1 MKVEKAPKLEKV
13 KTYSIITL
21 ILVILGSA
29 ISFWVANRIDYY
41 TAELIHTEE
50 VLQSTDK
57 LYATILERE
66 TSIRGYLLT
75 GNENFLANYEYSK
88 ANGKEFF
95 NDIIELTK
103 NNPIQQNH
111 LDELNKLMKQRLDV
125 FETSKKYYQANG
137 TLLGFLNNEKV
148 EDAVNGYR
156 AIKSLIDQ
164 INTEE
169 ERLLINRNEILIN
182 NIAALPIIVGLIS
195 FFSILMG
202 ALTLFSIFHYNRA
215 SKINDQKIKNYQ
227 ETLKEKI
234 ELLNESNNEL
244 GQFAYIASHDLQEPL
259 RKITSFSDLLKE
271 QFDEKLEGEGKHYM
285 ERITASANRMRQLI
299 TDLLEYSRAGRD
311 SMESVKMIQLEDIL
325 NSVLDDLEISIKEKN
340 AIIKYENLPTLEGK
354 ETEMR
359 QVFQNLI
366 SNSLKFSKAELT
378 PEITITAS
386 DAPVELIAKYTQ
398 LDQSINY
405 YLIKVVDNG
414 IGFDQ
419 DYADTIFTIFQRLH
433 GKSEFEGT
441 GIGLS
446 ITRKIIEKNNG
457 LILAEGGLGIGATFK
472 IILPKP

>member
-1 MKVEKAPKLEKV
+1 MKIEKAPKLEKV
-13 KTYSIITL
+13 KVYSIITL
-21 ILVILGSA
+21 VLVILGSA

-41 TAELIHTEE
+41 AAELVHTEE

-66 TSIRGYLLT
+66 TSIRGYILT
-75 GNENFLANYEYSK
+75 GNEDFLVNYENSK
-88 ANGKEFF
+88 ANGKEVF
-95 NDIIELTK
+95 NYILDLTK
-103 NNPIQQNH
+103 DNPVQQDY
-111 LDELNKLMKQRLDV
+111 LEALNILMKKRLDV
-125 FETSKKYYQANG
+125 FERSKEYFQANAS
-137 TLLGFLNNEKV
+137 LSGFLNNDKV

-156 AIKSLIDQ
+156 SIKSLIDQ
-164 INTEE
+164 INSEE
-169 ERLLINRNEILIN
+169 EHLLTKRNEILIN
-182 NIAALPIIVGLIS
+182 NITALPIIVGLIS

-215 SKINDQKIKNYQ
+215 SKINDQKIKRYQ

-244 GQFAYIASHDLQEPL
+244 KQFAYIASHDLQEPL

-311 SMESVKMIQLEDIL
+311 SMESIKMINLEDIL
-325 NSVLDDLEISIKEKN
+325 DSVLDDLEISIKEKD
-340 AIIKYENLPTLEGK
+340 AKIKYENLPIIEGK
-354 ETEMR
+354 ETELR

-366 SNSLKFSKAELT
+366 SNSLKFCQAGLT

-386 DAPVELIAKYTQ
+386 DAPLELITKYLQ
-398 LDQSINY
+398 LDQSVNY

-446 ITRKIIEKNNG
+446 ITKKIIEKNNG
-457 LILAEGGLGIGATFK
+457 LILAEGRLGIGATFK

>member
-1 MKVEKAPKLEKV
+1 MKIEKAPKLEKV

-21 ILVILGSA
+21 VLVILGSA

-41 TAELIHTEE
+41 TAELVHTEE

-75 GNENFLANYEYSK
+75 GNEDFLANYENSIT
-88 ANGKEFF
+88 NGREVF
-95 NDIIELTK
+95 NHILNLTED
-103 NNPIQQNH
+103 NPVQQNY
-111 LDELNKLMKQRLDV
+111 LQELNIFMKQRLDV
-125 FETSKKYYQANG
+125 FERSKEYYKINK
-137 TLLGFLNNEKV
+137 TLDGFLNNSKV
-148 EDAVNGYR
+148 EDAVNGHIS
-156 AIKSLIDQ
+156 IKNLINQ
-164 INTEE
+164 INAEE
-169 ERLLINRNEILIN
+169 ERILIQRNEILIN
-182 NIAALPIIVGLIS
+182 NVNALPFIVGLIS

-244 GQFAYIASHDLQEPL
+244 KQFAYIASHDLQEPL

-311 SMESVKMIQLEDIL
+311 SMESIKMINLEDIL
-325 NSVLDDLEISIKEKN
+325 DSVLDDLEISITEKD
-340 AIIKYENLPTLEGK
+340 AKIKYENLPTIEGK
-354 ETEMR
+354 ETELR

-366 SNSLKFSKAELT
+366 SNSLKFSQAGIA

-386 DAPVELIAKYTQ
+386 NAPIELISKYAQ

-405 YLIKVVDNG
+405 YLIKVADNG

-457 LILAEGGLGIGATFK
+457 LILAEGKPEIGATFI

>member
-13 KTYSIITL
+13 KVYSIITL
-21 ILVILGSA
+21 VLVILGSA
-29 ISFWVANRIDYY
+29 ISFWVANRIEYY
-41 TAELIHTEE
+41 AAELVHTEE
-50 VLQSTDK
+50 VLQGTNK

-66 TSIRGYLLT
+66 TNIRGYLLT
-75 GNENFLANYEYSK
+75 GNEDFLMNYDNSIS
-88 ANGKEFF
+88 NGQEVF
-95 NDIIELTK
+95 NYIIDLTK
-103 NNPIQQNH
+103 DNPVQQDF
-111 LDELNKLMKQRLDV
+111 LEGLNILMKQRLDV
-125 FETSKKYYQANG
+125 FERSKEYFQANG
-137 TLLGFLNNEKV
+137 SLSGFLNNDKV
-148 EDAVNGYR
+148 EDAVNGYHS
-156 AIKSLIDQ
+156 IKNLIDQ
-164 INTEE
+164 INSEE
-169 ERLLINRNEILIN
+169 ERLLTKRNEILIN
-182 NIAALPIIVGLIS
+182 NITALPIIVGLIS

-244 GQFAYIASHDLQEPL
+244 KQFAYIASHDLQEPL

-311 SMESVKMIQLEDIL
+311 SMESIKMINLEDIL
-325 NSVLDDLEISIKEKN
+325 DSVLDDLEISITEKD
-340 AIIKYENLPTLEGK
+340 AKIKYENLPTIEGK
-354 ETEMR
+354 ETELR

-366 SNSLKFSKAELT
+366 SNSLKFSQAGIA
-378 PEITITAS
+378 PEITITS
-386 DAPVELIAKYTQ
+386 SNAPIELISKYAQ

-405 YLIKVVDNG
+405 YLIKVADNG

-457 LILAEGGLGIGATFK
+457 LILAEGNLGIGATFI